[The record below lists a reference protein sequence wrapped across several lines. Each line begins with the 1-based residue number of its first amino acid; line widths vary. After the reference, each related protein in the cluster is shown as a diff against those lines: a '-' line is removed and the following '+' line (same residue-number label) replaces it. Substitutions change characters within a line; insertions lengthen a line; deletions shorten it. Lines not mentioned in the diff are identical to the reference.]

1 MGPAVTELPPL
12 PPGFTL
18 DAPAVAQDNSQSASV
33 DLPPLPAGFTLD
45 KPNMVNSKPNLA
57 TDPSLYD
64 KGDEFG
70 KKALRVLREAVRLT
84 GQGLAS
90 MAGAPLAPEL
100 QPQNASEQYGT
111 ALSRGLGM
119 AGAGIGAGRAM
130 LQSASPI
137 AQGVGQIL
145 QAAPGSQVAGASAG
159 SVAAEAAKQ
168 EGAGEGGQLAAS
180 MIGGGIPQAAETV
193 ARAGVRGVGA
203 VAGTALMPS
212 RQRAVIAGNILNE
225 AAIDPRRARTNLAAA
240 QEVVPGS
247 APTSGQAS
255 QDPGIAYL
263 ENRLRS
269 LDQSR
274 FSTRVSAQ
282 NEARNAMLDSIA
294 DGGAPR
300 AIQQR
305 IDSRNQITSRLRDQA
320 FAQASGHPADGQAIL
335 DTIGTLAALPENRGE
350 SVQAALNFARR
361 QLTNADGT
369 PETNVQ
375 GIYAARKEINR
386 ILEGKYVGS
395 DESVLRNAGGQ
406 LMRVKTAIDDAITE
420 VAPDWRRYLQVYS
433 RMSRPIERAES
444 MQQIR
449 QRTDL
454 AAPDPVTGRDFISQP
469 KWKNVVSKNL
479 PELQRTFTAQQIAR
493 IRTVSADLDRGA
505 AATSSASVAV
515 PGSATA
521 ANMVA
526 AGNMTVAHVVGRV
539 LGRNGQE
546 LPTSVAAITKPFSWM
561 LSYNDHRIREL
572 VVEALLDPRIAESLM
587 RRGTPENVA
596 RVSDAIQRL
605 AAAEIGA
612 TQGALAQGDQPQ
624 STQSQ

>member
-1 MGPAVTELPPL
+1 MADEFDQFP
-12 PPGFTL
+12 
-18 DAPAVAQDNSQSASV
+18 DAPTATAASTDEWSQFPDATPSAAPS
-33 DLPPLPAGFTLD
+33 
-45 KPNMVNSKPNLA
+45 SKA
-57 TDPSLYD
+57 SAEDLYD
-64 KGDEFG
+64 PADESH
-70 KKALRVLREAVRLT
+70 KKALRIGREVMRLM

-111 ALSRGLGM
+111 AISRGLGM
-119 AGAGIGAGRAM
+119 AGAGISAGRAM
-130 LQSASPI
+130 LESASPVV
-137 AQGVGQIL
+137 QGVGQIL
-145 QAAPGSQVAGASAG
+145 QSVPASQVAGATSA
-159 SVAAEAAKQ
+159 SIAAEAAKQ
-168 EGAGEGGQLAAS
+168 QGAGEGGQLAAS
-180 MIGGGIPQAAETV
+180 MIAGGIPQAAETV
-193 ARAGVRGVGA
+193 ARGAARGAGA
-203 VAGTALMPS
+203 IAGTALMPS
-212 RQRAVIAGNILNE
+212 RQRAVIAGNVLNE
-225 AAIDPRRARTNLAAA
+225 AATDPIRARANLAAA
-240 QEVVPGS
+240 QEIVPGS
-247 APTSGQAS
+247 APTTGQAS
-255 QDPGIAYL
+255 RDPGLAYL

-282 NEARNAMLDSIA
+282 NEARNGMLDSIA

-305 IDSRNQITSRLRDQA
+305 IDARNQVTGRLRDEA
-320 FAQASGHPADGQAIL
+320 FAQAQGRQANGQSIL
-335 DTIGTLAALPENRGE
+335 DAIDTLAALPENRGE
-350 SVQAALNFARR
+350 SVRAALNFARR

-369 PETNVQ
+369 PETNIQ

-386 ILEGKYVGS
+386 VLEGKYVGS
-395 DESVLRNAGGQ
+395 DESVLRSAGSQ
-406 LMRVKTAIDDAITE
+406 LTRVKGAIDDAITE
-420 VAPDWRRYLQVYS
+420 VAPSWRRYLQVYS

-444 MQQIR
+444 MQHIR

-469 KWKNVVSKNL
+469 KWKNVVTKNL

-505 AATSSASVAV
+505 AATNSASVAV

-546 LPTSVAAITKPFSWM
+546 LPASVAALTKPFSWM

-572 VVEALLDPRIAESLM
+572 VVEALLDPRIAESMM

-605 AAAEIGA
+605 ASSEIGA
-612 TQGALAQGDQPQ
+612 AQGALAQDNQPQ
-624 STQSQ
+624 